1 MATETNLTLSEEL
14 KFRGFMAE
22 TTVKDPRS
30 LDTRADKQFY
40 WGADPSADS
49 LTIGNLAALL
59 MCACFVKHGY
69 KPYLLVGGATGQ
81 IGDPKENGERDL
93 KPLEE
98 IEHNKKCI
106 KTQIERVMRNYL
118 ELCQAGEGKTFF
130 SDVLPANEKMYIPD
144 GPDGFARRA
153 VPPAVQCMAA
163 RRSERN
169 QKASF
174 LVSEQ
179 GGVEGRRPTFS
190 SETGAEKKVF
200 ASPATE
206 LVMVDNYDW
215 FKEIKFLDFLRTVG
229 KAFSMTQLLDRKFI
243 QNRIGEGGSGI
254 SYAEF
259 SYTLI
264 QGYDFYHLYREYG
277 VSLQL
282 CGADQFG
289 NCSSGI
295 HLIKRLENAEADV
308 WSTPL
313 VIDPASGRKFGKSE
327 GNAIWLASEG
337 PNSTTV
343 FDFYQFW
350 LNQPDDSVEYLM
362 KFYTIYSPDEIENI
376 LEEHRKSPEK
386 RLAGKALAKSVTELV
401 HGREKAAAAIRATE
415 KLFDKSYRPTPE
427 DAEDFAGVFP
437 TFERGNV
444 LEVLADS
451 GLAASKSDARKLVKA
466 GAISLNG
473 EKITDDTAELKT
485 AGILKKGKNK
495 FIIIK

>member
-1 MATETNLTLSEEL
+1 MKLSEEL
-14 KFRGFMAE
+14 EFRGFKAE
-22 TTVKDPRS
+22 TTIKDIKS
-30 LDTRADKQFY
+30 LDTRENKQFY

-49 LTIGNLAALL
+49 LTIGNLAALM

-81 IGDPKENGERDL
+81 IGDPKETGEREL
-93 KPLEE
+93 KSLEE
-98 IEHNKKCI
+98 VEHNKLAI
-106 KTQIERVMRNYL
+106 KSQIERVLDNYL
-118 ELCQAGEGKTFF
+118 KLTNTEKTN
-130 SDVLPANEKMYIPD
+130 LNI
-144 GPDGFARRA
+144 
-153 VPPAVQCMAA
+153 
-163 RRSERN
+163 
-169 QKASF
+169 
-174 LVSEQ
+174 L
-179 GGVEGRRPTFS
+179 
-190 SETGAEKKVF
+190 
-200 ASPATE
+200 
-206 LVMVDNYDW
+206 DNYDW
-215 FKEIKFLDFLRTVG
+215 FKDIKYLDFLRTIG

-264 QGYDFYHLYREYG
+264 QGYDFYHLYKEYG
-277 VSLQL
+277 VALQL

-327 GNAIWLASEG
+327 GNAVWLASEG

-362 KFYTIYSPDEIENI
+362 KFYTLYSKEEIEDI
-376 LEEHRKSPEK
+376 LSEHKKAPEHR
-386 RLAGKALAKSVTELV
+386 LAQKALAKSVTEIV
-401 HGREKAAAAIRATE
+401 HGVEKAAAAESASE
-415 KLFDKSYRPTPE
+415 KLFDKSYIIVPE
-427 DAEDFAGVFP
+427 DADNFAGIFP
-437 TFERGNV
+437 EYKKGPA
-444 LEVLADS
+444 LDILADS
-451 GLAASKSDARKLVKA
+451 GLATSKSDARKLIKA
-466 GAISLNG
+466 GAISMNG
-473 EKITDDTAELKT
+473 EKLTDENVKITMQ
-485 AGILKKGKNK
+485 GILKKGKNK